1 LAEVTPDTAVEA
13 MTKYGG
19 TVLTT
24 SLSQQNEQDL
34 QDTLHGGHA
43 AAQCSGYHS
52 RGRHRNT
59 PTARRRGQ

>member
-1 LAEVTPDTAVEA
+1 LAKVTPDRAVEA
-13 MTKYGG
+13 MTKSGG

-43 AAQCSGYHS
+43 AAQRSPHHS

-59 PTARRRGQ
+59 PTARRRAQ